1 LREVLPLAGCRDP
14 GQGSKPVP
22 PGTTEPRWCLPFLSL
37 LRGLGSLDRRDSL
50 DSIAANSTR
59 KCTGDF
65 QFVPMSV
72 FITLKQR
79 GLNPIKTV
87 EQALRIYITTGK
99 LPALKEFAP
108 EQP

>member
-1 LREVLPLAGCRDP
+1 
-14 GQGSKPVP
+14 
-22 PGTTEPRWCLPFLSL
+22 
-37 LRGLGSLDRRDSL
+37 
-50 DSIAANSTR
+50 
-59 KCTGDF
+59 
-65 QFVPMSV
+65 MSV